1 MSIKKLAVAVAF
13 GVFMAGGGDVFAQGP
28 VAAEEAVEE
37 AAEEAVEEEA
47 APPAPVA
54 PPVAV
59 AEVAPPAPA
68 PEAKPAAKPE
78 PKVDLYGTASYRFR
92 GRLWN
97 AVDKDDKSG
106 SSFDYLNLLGWS
118 FGAKVKVDDQLSLQ
132 FQIGNDLN
140 SGESVTWWNNKA
152 PQGRSYLAGAD
163 NLYVHLA
170 YGTWNPGPIYLTG
183 GVIPVVSNG
192 TLDLLERSMSTG
204 KYDESI
210 FQTWSSQLIN
220 SLIALKLG
228 VPIVKEGVKVNAE
241 LTYSVIDPRVQSLV
255 RGGDAGLFTPDADPK
270 ANPTGNLFILD
281 IPVAAGDFKVT
292 PEVTYILNRNYNA
305 ALEKGDDELI
315 YGLSASYKINAG
327 VSVNANFAAGSISN
341 ENSLVGA
348 YGILSG
354 QTQPTRSGT
363 NATIADSNK
372 YVSNGLLYGIGSNI
386 KAGPGTLAIGLS
398 GGNSYNGAD
407 EYSVTTTDNSD
418 PDNPVVNTKKYD
430 PKTLTDRDDYIV
442 DVRYTWNIHPK
453 FNIAP
458 RWRFYYSTYDE
469 NSGKLKSKIE
479 NRPELVTTWSF

>member
-13 GVFMAGGGDVFAQGP
+13 GVFMTGGSVVFAQGP

-37 AAEEAVEEEA
+37 AAAEEAVEEEA

-54 PPVAV
+54 PPVVAAV
-59 AEVAPPAPA
+59 EAPAPA
-68 PEAKPAAKPE
+68 PSAEAKPAAKPE
-78 PKVDLYGTASYRFR
+78 PKVDLYGSASYRFR

-97 AVDKDDKSG
+97 ATDKDDKSG

-140 SGESVTWWNNKA
+140 SGESITWWNNKA

-228 VPIVKEGVKVNAE
+228 VPVVKEGVKVNAE
-241 LTYSVIDPRVQSLV
+241 LTYSIIDPRIQSLV
-255 RGGDAGLFTPDADPK
+255 KSGDAGLVTPNADPK
-270 ANPTGNLFILD
+270 SNSTGNLFILD
-281 IPVAAGDFKVT
+281 IPVAAGDLKVT
-292 PEVTYILNRNYNA
+292 PEITYILNRNYNET
-305 ALEKGDDELI
+305 LEKGDDELI
-315 YGLSASYKINAG
+315 YGFSASYKVNAG
-327 VSVNANFAAGSISN
+327 ISVNANFAAGSISN

-348 YGILSG
+348 YGNVK
-354 QTQPTRSGT
+354 RSDT
-363 NATIADSNK
+363 NTTVADANK
-372 YVSNGLLYGIGSNI
+372 YVSNGLLYGIGGSI
-386 KAGPGTLAIGLS
+386 KAGPGTVMIGLS
-398 GGNSYNGAD
+398 AGNSYNGAE
-407 EYSVTTTDNSD
+407 EYLLTTTDNSD
-418 PDNPVVNTKKYD
+418 PENPVVAVKNYD

-442 DVRYTWNIHPK
+442 DVRYTWNIHSK

-458 RWRFYYSTYDE
+458 RWRFYYSAYDE
-469 NSGKLKSKIE
+469 DSGKLKSKIE
-479 NRPELVTTWSF
+479 NRPELVMTWSF

>member
-1 MSIKKLAVAVAF
+1 MSIRKLAVAVTVGA
-13 GVFMAGGGDVFAQGP
+13 FMAGGGIVFAQAP
-28 VAAEEAVEE
+28 VAAEEVAEE

-54 PPVAV
+54 PPVAAV
-59 AEVAPPAPA
+59 ETPAPA
-68 PEAKPAAKPE
+68 PAAEAKPAAKPE
-78 PKVDLYGTASYRFR
+78 TKVDLYGSASYRFR
-92 GRLWN
+92 GRLWS
-97 AVDKDDKSG
+97 ATDKDDKSG

-140 SGESVTWWNNKA
+140 SGESITWWNNKA

-228 VPIVKEGVKVNAE
+228 VPVVKEGVKVNAE
-241 LTYSVIDPRVQSLV
+241 LTYSIIDPRVQSLV
-255 RGGDAGLFTPDADPK
+255 KSGDAGLVTPDADPK
-270 ANPTGNLFILD
+270 SNSTSNLFILD
-281 IPVAAGDFKVT
+281 IPVTAGDFKVT
-292 PEVTYILNRNYNA
+292 PEITYISNRNYNA

-327 VSVNANFAAGSISN
+327 VSVNANFAAGSVSN

-348 YGILSG
+348 YGNNA
-354 QTQPTRSGT
+354 RSGT

-372 YVSNGLLYGIGSNI
+372 YVSNGLLYGIGSSI
-386 KAGPGTLAIGLS
+386 KAGPGTMAIGLS

-418 PDNPVVNTKKYD
+418 PDNPVVTVKKYD

-469 NSGKLKSKIE
+469 NSGKLKSKME
-479 NRPELVTTWSF
+479 NRPELVLTYSF